1 MALTFRD
8 GLGRA
13 LTHTEL
19 DTNFREL
26 YYSSSYTSHSISL
39 FKSKSLNAETI
50 LPVNQARG
58 SKYSIQVKSGSEA
71 LGTGSI
77 ATGSS
82 YFLWN
87 YNQKKLIVTGSGNI
101 TGDLTVGGTVFAQEF
116 KTELISSSIIFD
128 SGSTKFG
135 DSLDDFHDF
144 TGSVSTTGSG
154 ALIGNYTQTGNNTTV
169 GKLELTGSNLHLG
182 NTTRIGNT
190 NLTGVLQSTGNTI
203 LSGSTHTVTGNV
215 THVGNVNQTGNTTIN
230 GSILHTGS
238 LTHSGSISINSTG
251 NVTLTGGV
259 TQTGLLTRTGETQ
272 LTGNLKVTGSGV
284 VSSNLQVAGNLQ
296 VNGTGS
302 FGYVQ
307 TITGSAKIIGDAFLI
322 LNNNT
327 PTARY
332 AGIKVIDSG
341 SSNVTASL
349 QFDGSTNDW
358 FQEYEG
364 GADDHKVVIFGP
376 SYPTK
381 GTPIYPLANQI
392 QKGTGTGHLTGSNIT
407 DNGSTVTVTSGVFA
421 IPGITNVSSSISAA
435 SGGSTNIVDDN
446 APKLGGNLDINSR
459 IISGSG
465 GININGNITG
475 LKITGS
481 NAKLAT
487 LNVNT
492 PSAGT
497 TNAILISRDTQG
509 EAGVIKQ
516 VTGGIEIH
524 SQKNL
529 TLGAD
534 EDGSYTGGSSNVIFK
549 TDGTEKARIDSDGN
563 IGIGTDSP
571 NAKLDVNGAVVI
583 APNTDGK
590 QTFEFTTNAT
600 NDARL
605 LMKSD
610 TTVKVEIQANNNTYF
625 NGGNVG
631 IGTTTPD
638 ALLNIESSN
647 VDTARIRLG
656 CTKDGTWAVGNTIG
670 SLDFFSAD
678 TTAPGA
684 VLRGSVSM
692 KAEIAS
698 GADTGMAFATYNN
711 TERMRIAANGNVGIG
726 TSAPAAKLDV
736 AGDIR
741 ATGDITA
748 YYSSDERLKDNVTP
762 ISNPIE
768 KLKSIGGYEFD
779 WNSKSNH
786 EGHDVGVIAQEIEAI
801 LPEIVVDRDNGYKAV
816 RYEKIV
822 ALLIEA
828 IKDQQGQI
836 DELKS
841 KL

>member
-116 KTELISSSIIFD
+116 KAELISSSIIFD

-154 ALIGNYTQTGNNTTV
+154 ALFGNYTQTGNNTTV

-190 NLTGVLQSTGNTI
+190 TLTGVLQSTGNTI

-307 TITGSAKIIGDAFLI
+307 TITGSAKVIGDAFII

-332 AGIKVIDSG
+332 AGVKVIDSG

-349 QFDGSTNDW
+349 QFDGLTNDW

-364 GADDHKVVIFGP
+364 GTDDHKAVLFGP

-381 GTPIYPLANQI
+381 GTPIYPVANQI
-392 QKGTGTGHLTGSNIT
+392 QKGTGNHHLTGSNIT
-407 DNGSTVTVTSGVFA
+407 DDGSTVTITSGIFA
-421 IPGITNVSSSISAA
+421 IPGITNVSASLAA
-435 SGGSTNIVDDN
+435 AGGGGSSNVVDDT
-446 APKLGGNLDINSR
+446 APKLGGNLDINTR
-459 IISGSG
+459 TISGSG

-481 NAKLAT
+481 AALITGDIIGSHIRATNTITGSNILAT
-487 LNVNT
+487 ANI
-492 PSAGT
+492 SAGS
-497 TNAILISRDTQG
+497 IS
-509 EAGVIKQ
+509 AGPTVATSISSTGIITGSIIKSANSI
-516 VTGGIEIH
+516 T
-524 SQKNL
+524 
-529 TLGAD
+529 
-534 EDGSYTGGSSNVIFK
+534 GSS
-549 TDGTEKARIDSDGN
+549 
-563 IGIGTDSP
+563 
-571 NAKLDVNGAVVI
+571 LLVNGPI
-583 APNTDGK
+583 T
-590 QTFEFTTNAT
+590 
-600 NDARL
+600 
-605 LMKSD
+605 
-610 TTVKVEIQANNNTYF
+610 
-625 NGGNVG
+625 
-631 IGTTTPD
+631 
-638 ALLNIESSN
+638 
-647 VDTARIRLG
+647 
-656 CTKDGTWAVGNTIG
+656 
-670 SLDFFSAD
+670 
-678 TTAPGA
+678 
-684 VLRGSVSM
+684 
-692 KAEIAS
+692 
-698 GADTGMAFATYNN
+698 
-711 TERMRIAANGNVGIG
+711 
-726 TSAPAAKLDV
+726 
-736 AGDIR
+736 

-748 YYSSDERLKDNVTP
+748 FFSSDERLKDNVTP
-762 ISNPIE
+762 IANPIE

-779 WNSKSNH
+779 WNSKSDN
-786 EGHDVGVIAQEIEAI
+786 EGHDVGVIAQEIESI

-828 IKDQQGQI
+828 IKEQQSQI